1 MSWKALLLLLFYDY
15 DASSWL
21 HTLGAAMCSC
31 TLQADLPNTVPSF
44 LTRNLAK
51 FQEIG
56 LVSPLAACMNM
67 LHVSQTYMPVV
78 LWVIPSHCLETPW

>member
-1 MSWKALLLLLFYDY
+1 
-15 DASSWL
+15 
-21 HTLGAAMCSC
+21 MCSC
-31 TLQADLPNTVPSF
+31 RLQADLPNTVPSF

-67 LHVSQTYMPVV
+67 LHMNQTDRQTDMPVV
-78 LWVIPSHCLETPW
+78 LWMIPSHCLETPW